1 MASTAGT
8 LARDP
13 PSTLVPTKS
22 CSYNAARTLARPD
35 SCPVC
40 GLHEA
45 CARMRVHR
53 DIALLNSFG
62 VKLGSVG
69 LGFCLIAG

>member
-1 MASTAGT
+1 
-8 LARDP
+8 
-13 PSTLVPTKS
+13 
-22 CSYNAARTLARPD
+22 
-35 SCPVC
+35 
-40 GLHEA
+40 
-45 CARMRVHR
+45 MRVHR